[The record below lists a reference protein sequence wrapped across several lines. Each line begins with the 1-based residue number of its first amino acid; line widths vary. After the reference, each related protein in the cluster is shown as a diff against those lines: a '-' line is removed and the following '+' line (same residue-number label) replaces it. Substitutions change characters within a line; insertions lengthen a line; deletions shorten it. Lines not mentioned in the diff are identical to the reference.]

1 MEKKPRTLA
10 RRLADFFDV
19 LAADRRPSRPRRLL
33 PDEEK
38 RNLALQLMA
47 TLNRDV
53 LTATGHRRLPPA
65 PPPRPRERR
74 PSPSAV
80 GDLSRAR

>member
-1 MEKKPRTLA
+1 MEKKPRGLA
-10 RRLADFFDV
+10 RRLADFFDI
-19 LAADRRPSRPRRLL
+19 LAADRRPPRPRRPP

-47 TLNRDV
+47 TLSRDV
-53 LTATGHRRLPPA
+53 LVTTGHHRLPPA
-65 PPPRPRERR
+65 PPPRPHERW